1 MKLHLNYGINQLILL
16 QIGTK
21 SVIIKRG
28 IMMKKTIFF
37 IIMLLVLIIVIVTV
51 GISNNKAKERE
62 RQSFNVQFENFSG
75 KTMYGADVLTIINK
89 AIDNNTEFDIKK
101 DEEGFY
107 IEDNEH
113 SLKVELILLSKN
125 NEGKIE
131 EKTYQMEALEKVGL
145 NGFISNF
152 GLTSFEC
159 SNIEYNKLKRVS
171 KITVKQLEI

>member
-1 MKLHLNYGINQLILL
+1 
-16 QIGTK
+16 
-21 SVIIKRG
+21 
-28 IMMKKTIFF
+28 MKKTIFF
-37 IIMLLVLIIVIVTV
+37 IMMILILITAVVLVW
-51 GISNNKAKERE
+51 ISNNKAKERE
-62 RQSFNVQFENFSG
+62 RQTFNIQFENYSG

-89 AIDNNTEFDIKK
+89 AIDNNTDYDIKK

-125 NEGKIE
+125 SEGKVE
-131 EKTYQMEALEKVGL
+131 EKTYQMETLEKVGL

-159 SNIEYNKLKRVS
+159 SNLEYNKLKRVR

>member
-1 MKLHLNYGINQLILL
+1 
-16 QIGTK
+16 
-21 SVIIKRG
+21 
-28 IMMKKTIFF
+28 MKKIIFF
-37 IIMLLVLIIVIVTV
+37 IIMILILILVMVIV
-51 GISNNKAKERE
+51 GISNNNAKERE
-62 RQSFNVQFENFSG
+62 RQAFNIQFENYSE
-75 KTMYGADVLTIINK
+75 KIMYGADVLTIINK
-89 AIDNNTEFDIKK
+89 AIDNNTEYEIKK

-113 SLKVELILLSKN
+113 SLKVELVLLSKN

-131 EKTYQMEALEKVGL
+131 EKTHQMETLEKVGL

-159 SNIEYNKLKRVS
+159 SNIEYNNLKRVS